1 MNLDIKLIGIDM
13 DGTLLNTEKK
23 ISPRTI
29 TALEIASQ
37 KGAKIVICTGRVL
50 QGIREYIPDLSFVR
64 YYITSNGA
72 SIYDIKE
79 DKVIYQN
86 LIPTDKAD
94 KVLQIYR
101 TSGGLAEVYSR
112 NMSYMSMDDYS
123 DLSGRYGVNQTARA
137 YLCKKNEPVESLFQL
152 IASRPE
158 GVEKFNL
165 SYFPA
170 VTYSQIWNRLN
181 VIGGLSLTF
190 SDIRNIEV
198 NIHGC
203 NKGTGLAALA
213 EQLEIPAA
221 QIMAIGDS
229 LNDREMLLY
238 SGNPVAMG
246 NASDDIKAL
255 SSTVIHSNDEDGI
268 AHFLEIL
275 FQQYS

>member
-1 MNLDIKLIGIDM
+1 M
-13 DGTLLNTEKK
+13 
-23 ISPRTI
+23 
-29 TALEIASQ
+29 
-37 KGAKIVICTGRVL
+37 
-50 QGIREYIPDLSFVR
+50 
-64 YYITSNGA
+64 
-72 SIYDIKE
+72 
-79 DKVIYQN
+79 
-86 LIPTDKAD
+86 
-94 KVLQIYR
+94 
-101 TSGGLAEVYSR
+101 
-112 NMSYMSMDDYS
+112 
-123 DLSGRYGVNQTARA
+123 
-137 YLCKKNEPVESLFQL
+137 
-152 IASRPE
+152 
-158 GVEKFNL
+158 
-165 SYFPA
+165 
-170 VTYSQIWNRLN
+170 TYSQIWNRLN